1 MECARF
7 LSTLLSTMGIKKDSH
22 RLPVTTDLQ
31 KLMQGGNTL
40 TDNISMLADNT
51 ALAEVLAQP
60 IWLAE
65 HLDDPDVRVVEVDVS
80 RVAYDQGHIPG
91 AILWNAYTDLHHK
104 EDYSP
109 LERSEFEELLRRSGF
124 TADTTIVFYGYGPY
138 LGFWLT
144 KAYGHQRALVLG
156 GTRQEWREAGLPW
169 TTALPEPVPS
179 TYTLPAAEVTQL
191 ISLEALQATLGSGN
205 PLILD
210 VRSQAEFA
218 GERFWP
224 SGATAGAGRPGH
236 IPGAVHLHTDLLH
249 TADGAFKSA
258 AMLRQLFQ
266 ERGVAASRSI
276 VTYCTIGA
284 RASEAALVLR
294 YLLGYPDVRVYDG
307 SWAQWGTQAQTPI
320 ES

>member
-1 MECARF
+1 MRA
-7 LSTLLSTMGIKKDSH
+7 DS
-22 RLPVTTDLQ
+22 
-31 KLMQGGNTL
+31 
-40 TDNISMLADNT
+40 T
-51 ALAEVLAQP
+51 ALAVVFAQP
-60 IWLAE
+60 AWLAE

-80 RVAYDQGHIPG
+80 RAAYDQGHIPN
-91 AILWNAYTDLHHK
+91 AILWNAYTDLHHAQ
-104 EDYSP
+104 DYSP

-124 TADTTIVFYGYGPY
+124 TSATTIVFYGYGPY

-144 KAYGHQRALVLG
+144 KAYGHQRALVLN
-156 GTRQEWREAGLPW
+156 GTRQDWREADLSW

-179 TYTLPAAEVTQL
+179 TYTLPVAEVTQL
-191 ISLEALQATLGSGN
+191 IELQALQAALGSGD

-210 VRSQAEFA
+210 VRSQAEFV

-236 IPGAVHLHTDLLH
+236 IPGAIHLHIDLLH

-258 AMLRQLFQ
+258 AALRQLFQ
-266 ERGVAASRSI
+266 ERGVSASRSI

-307 SWAQWGTQAQTPI
+307 SWAQWGTRAETPI
-320 ES
+320 ET